1 MTVPYTTLE
10 SPVMFSVTYIFRK
23 AHVTEI
29 LLMALFYAVLRGE
42 KRKGTDACV
51 LNPLRHFVLYQV
63 KIVL

>member
-1 MTVPYTTLE
+1 
-10 SPVMFSVTYIFRK
+10 MFSVTYIFRK